1 MLGAIVGD
9 IVGSRFEFNNH
20 RSKNFELFTYDC
32 FVTDDTIMTLA
43 VAKALIETRKQ
54 ARTVKSA
61 DELDFESFSLLQ
73 EMTVKYMQEIGRK
86 YPDCGYGL
94 RFLDWVFSD
103 DPQPYNSYGNGAAMR
118 VSPVG
123 FAAKNESEARL
134 LSEAVTGVTHN
145 HKEGIKGA
153 EAVAVAICM
162 ARHGHGKNEIRE
174 RIEQQYYKLD
184 FTLDEIRDTYEFNET
199 CQNTVPQAI
208 EAFLESTSFEDAI
221 RCAISVGGDSDTMA
235 AITGAIAEAYY
246 GIPEDIGETAL
257 SFLDDDLYD
266 IYVEWSRF
274 LDKNR

>member
-61 DELDFESFSLLQ
+61 DELDFENFSLLQ

-153 EAVAVAICM
+153 EAVAVAIYM